1 MEKIYNYLKEKTLL
15 IVEDDESTLKS
26 LLRVLSLYFKDVNS
40 ASNSY
45 DALALFN
52 ENKNDIVLSDIQIPG
67 IDGLLFIEKI
77 KTIKNNTFCIVM
89 TAFNNEIYL
98 NRAVEVGISLY
109 LKKPIDIDEI
119 LVSVASFCFKE
130 KEEQKLKN
138 TIIYFGESYSFN
150 TQKNLILKDNKSIN
164 LTKKELLVILL
175 LLKNKDSYVSFEEF
189 EQVVWEEDT
198 SYDAIRMVILSLRK
212 KTYSTLIQNLKGLG
226 YKINLI

>member
-138 TIIYFGESYSFN
+138 AIIYFGESYSFN